1 MNNDPLLHNALKECQ
16 TLFRKFGEGCDTEE
30 KRCFY
35 GHYPLCA
42 IIILLNGDTSDPPS
56 SCWYLERNTLTP
68 LSAARARLPSGDCS
82 GMYYSQA
89 GFTIRISQDRQKVF
103 IDMVLGAALWPRFF
117 LRVFGQRTVRP
128 KNRMGILEKPVCRNN
143 RHNGFFFTPA
153 AHIWLGIR

>member
-16 TLFRKFGEGCDTEE
+16 TLFRKFGEGCDTEK

-56 SCWYLERNTLTP
+56 GCWYLERNTLTP

-103 IDMVLGAALWPRFF
+103 IDMVLGPRYGRGFSYVCLGSALT
-117 LRVFGQRTVRP
+117 GQKTEWVS
-128 KNRMGILEKPVCRNN
+128 
-143 RHNGFFFTPA
+143 
-153 AHIWLGIR
+153 